1 MNYINKILTI
11 GLMAV
16 TCNANSSESHL
27 VIANSA
33 LNKLENI
40 KREDWS
46 FKLIETNDDDKTI
59 SVYDPRNDGTEQ
71 WQLISINDLA
81 PTEDQI
87 KTFIKNKN
95 GGEEKEAEDEK
106 KDKDSNV
113 KSITLSDMIV
123 EGTVVFIEE
132 KQGVGVYHF
141 QPLIEDME
149 EEAQK
154 LTGEL
159 HINLQHQYITNMAI
173 KNTDEL
179 NPAFSVSIDKFAMNF
194 AFGNVEQRPV
204 LTKMT
209 MNLKGTI
216 GFLKSIKQ
224 NTSQEFVNYQ
234 YVAVD
239 K

>member
-87 KTFIKNKN
+87 KIFTKNKN

-106 KDKDSNV
+106 KDKGSHV

-141 QPLIEDME
+141 QPLI
-149 EEAQK
+149 
-154 LTGEL
+154 
-159 HINLQHQYITNMAI
+159 
-173 KNTDEL
+173 
-179 NPAFSVSIDKFAMNF
+179 FFV
-194 AFGNVEQRPV
+194 
-204 LTKMT
+204 
-209 MNLKGTI
+209 
-216 GFLKSIKQ
+216 FLILLYFLSLG
-224 NTSQEFVNYQ
+224 SAPCFLLLF
-234 YVAVD
+234 
-239 K
+239 